1 MRDQRLELDYKPRLP
16 PKMDY
21 GIGVVGCGGIMNDAS
36 LPAYTAHKLNVV
48 GCYDLDRKT
57 AESTARKFDIPMVY
71 DNLGDLLLDP
81 GVQIVEFAVHPG
93 QQFDLACR
101 AIAAGKHLLCQKPLL
116 RQLRAGGRDRAS
128 GARSGGQVGAKPAD
142 ALGPCHPRC
151 T

>member
-1 MRDQRLELDYKPRLP
+1 MHDQRLELDYKPRLP

-71 DNLGDLLLDP
+71 DNLSDLLSDP
-81 GVQIVEFAVHPG
+81 GVQIVEIAVHPW
-93 QQFDLACR
+93 QQFELAR
-101 AIAAGKHLLCQKPLL
+101 LAIRHGIV
-116 RQLRAGGRDRAS
+116 S
-128 GARSGGQVGAKPAD
+128 V
-142 ALGPCHPRC
+142 
-151 T
+151 